1 MAGSRPSATLTVLPQ
16 GCLAGGGN
24 DTDRRA
30 RLRDALIRVGSA
42 TVCAM
47 ESLGRDPS
55 QAGDLR
61 ELQLQL
67 QLAREALGVA
77 EALTRE
83 DEHRAHKA

>member
-1 MAGSRPSATLTVLPQ
+1 
-16 GCLAGGGN
+16 
-24 DTDRRA
+24 
-30 RLRDALIRVGSA
+30 
-42 TVCAM
+42 M

-83 DEHRAHKA
+83 DEHCAHKA